1 MQEHKDRP
9 GPGRRVLLVV
19 AALVVLAGVGAIYV
33 MGSGSGNVASSECGK
48 ASTKMAALKPLALG
62 DVAAFQL
69 ADAPSPIG
77 ALGFTDGEGTQKNI
91 SDWRGK
97 TVLLNLW
104 ATWCAPCRHEMPA
117 LETLQREMGG
127 ERFSVVP
134 VSVDLGD
141 DAKPKAFYAETGLK
155 DLPFFH
161 DGSMGIFNALK
172 KRSLAIGMPTSILI
186 DGEGCILGSLNG
198 PAEWGSPDAKALIGA
213 AIGQQAAN

>member
-19 AALVVLAGVGAIYV
+19 AAFVVLAGVGAIYV

-172 KRSLAIGMPTSILI
+172 KRSLAIGMPTTLLV
-186 DGEGCILGSLNG
+186 DEAGCHVAVMHG
-198 PAEWGSPDAKALIGA
+198 PAEWDSPDGLAVVDALLA
-213 AIGQQAAN
+213 E